1 MFSLD
6 GLSRIRKVKWQNLKP
21 GSIIIG
27 GVNING
33 SPLPEMSNFTVLSDP
48 LIRDLLSRY
57 HFLAG
62 REVVIADVAPNFSP
76 HELSRQ
82 IQKQNESIIMMNQ
95 FRQEFQSEKTK
106 ILKELGLDINL
117 KIPIIGTDYVE
128 RDHLIKDTYNSFS
141 YVYETMDG
149 EGEIP
154 SFFNNLSLS
163 MSIGDLLTQKLNK
176 KFNLPEDKE
185 VMLHMVID
193 FSRSMDSGNKLNL
206 ILSAVNNI
214 YRHIKGTLENTKI
227 RLYAFSDS
235 CRPTSY
241 PVDDTEIARGD
252 TSYSSF
258 MKKVLHHKAPDIHNT
273 LILFT
278 DGLPTDRSEALKM
291 SELIRKN
298 KVDYTQ
304 IIFQI
309 RDEQRHEV
317 ESENS
322 SSSLAAVDN
331 VVTEMKEG
339 MLRVELS
346 DLELDAKMK
355 GIYEDF
361 TEIAEICAGNQIIL
375 GINELIPLVS
385 VECYDRYLGLLTL
398 AERELPQEEN
408 SFQKWQFPR
417 L

>member
-6 GLSRIRKVKWQNLKP
+6 GLSGIRKVKWQNLKP

-27 GVNING
+27 GVNISG
-33 SPLPEMSNFTVLSDP
+33 TPLPEMSNFTVLNDP
-48 LIRDLLSRY
+48 IIRDLLSRY

-62 REVVIADVAPNFSP
+62 REVVIAEVAPNFSP
-76 HELSRQ
+76 NDLSRQ
-82 IQKQNESIIMMNQ
+82 IQKQNESIILMNQ
-95 FRQEFQSEKTK
+95 FRQEFQTEKTK
-106 ILKELGLDINL
+106 ILQDLGLDINMQ
-117 KIPIIGTDYVE
+117 IPIIGTEHVE
-128 RDHLIKDTYNSFS
+128 RDHLIKDTYNSFT
-141 YVYETMDG
+141 YVYETLSG

-214 YRHIKGTLENTKI
+214 YRHLKGSLDNTKI
-227 RLYAFSDS
+227 RLYAFSDN

-252 TSYSSF
+252 TNYSSF

-278 DGLPTDRSEALKM
+278 DGLPSDRQEALKM

-304 IIFQI
+304 IVFQI

-317 ESENS
+317 EADS
-322 SSSLAAVDN
+322 STGKLAAVDN
-331 VVTEMKEG
+331 VLSEITEG
-339 MLRVELS
+339 MIRVELS
-346 DLELDAKMK
+346 DAELDAKMK

-361 TEIAEICAGNQIIL
+361 TEIAEVCGGNQIIL

-398 AERELPQEEN
+398 AERKNPGKEDPY
-408 SFQKWQFPR
+408 QKWEFPR